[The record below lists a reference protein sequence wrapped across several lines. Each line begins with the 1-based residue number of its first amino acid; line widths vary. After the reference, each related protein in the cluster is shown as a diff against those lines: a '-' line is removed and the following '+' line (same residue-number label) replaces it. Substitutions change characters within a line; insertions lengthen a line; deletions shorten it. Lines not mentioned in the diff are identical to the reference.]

1 MTLKKP
7 ENNSDFDVLEFM
19 RSLSPVLNEKYECV
33 TVADWTACW
42 LLHYCNELKDST
54 KLEYQKTIH
63 QHINRVLGNVM
74 LNELSH
80 EDVQLFINSLN
91 MGVGIFKLLRQDF
104 AVSIPLPTPAALCF
118 QTSRCHAANIQK
130 ILPLAHCPV
139 RSRRTGRLIVFF
151 VLVVVLLCVAA
162 DFLNQL
168 FLSVPFLCTKPVFLF
183 FCEFVHKLTSFLVEV
198 RCSAIFSK
206 SCASVLYSKMGMPFL
221 GVQSI
226 AVPVSPHPTDSETH
240 TCQVPLFYTA
250 EGRSLFRVRNREC
263 RTLYNEFRHS
273 SRSEYRRI
281 HSIPATVQL
290 VPEHGTDAQSHTRA
304 LCRLSEVVSFFFSK
318 WHSPSE
324 KLLLVAT

>member
-1 MTLKKP
+1 MQKIKT
-7 ENNSDFDVLEFM
+7 
-19 RSLSPVLNEKYECV
+19 LSPYQKIEKIRRFVYIFVIVAGLFNIFFPVIAHADIFNNEVQDLYVKITENVKETNDILDDAFQLCQTSPYTIMNNAVYNSQSRVTGAIHSACQ
-33 TVADWTACW
+33 TVA
-42 LLHYCNELKDST
+42 
-54 KLEYQKTIH
+54 
-63 QHINRVLGNVM
+63 
-74 LNELSH
+74 
-80 EDVQLFINSLN
+80 
-91 MGVGIFKLLRQDF
+91 
-104 AVSIPLPTPAALCF
+104 
-118 QTSRCHAANIQK
+118 
-130 ILPLAHCPV
+130 
-139 RSRRTGRLIVFF
+139 
-151 VLVVVLLCVAA
+151 LVVATLLLMV
-162 DFLNQL
+162 DFFRKTTN
-168 FLSVPFLCTKPVFLF
+168 F
-183 FCEFVHKLTSFLVEV
+183 EW
-198 RCSAIFSK
+198 ASK
-206 SCASVLYSKMGMPFL
+206 WETGMPFL